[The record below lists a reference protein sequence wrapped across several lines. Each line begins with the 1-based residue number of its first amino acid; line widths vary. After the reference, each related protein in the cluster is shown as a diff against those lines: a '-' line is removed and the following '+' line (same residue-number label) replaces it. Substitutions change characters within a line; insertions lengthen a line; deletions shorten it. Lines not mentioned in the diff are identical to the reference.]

1 MNLFSQHEKM
11 LSEVNAV
18 HQKSLEEGAK
28 QEREM
33 EAKMKKLQ
41 AFRMGNFKKE
51 DEERERQSAAVA
63 LGQEKLR
70 DEPVARRAAPT

>member
-1 MNLFSQHEKM
+1 M